1 MAQAA
6 SRESRARLR
15 LPTNYS
21 INDVVIGFAEA
32 TDQCVSWSVGAARR
46 APFMRPYSSAGRA
59 SPW

>member
-15 LPTNYS
+15 RPTNYS

-32 TDQCVSWSVGAARR
+32 ADQCVSWSVGAA
-46 APFMRPYSSAGRA
+46 PSSAIYA
-59 SPW
+59 PL